1 MWGGS
6 ERKAVSRER
15 AGHRSVPSRV
25 RFGIIPNPRLS
36 RMNTHDVW
44 FNGSLVPFEKATVSI
59 LTHALHYGSSVF
71 EGIRCYKTEK
81 GSAVLRLRE
90 HMQRLVDSARIYRME
105 IPYTL
110 GELEQAV
117 LDTVAASGLEA
128 CYVRPLV
135 YRGFGGKMGVNPL
148 GNPVDVAVAVWEWGK
163 YLGPEAMEQGVD
175 VQVATW
181 SRYAPNTIPAM
192 AKAGGN
198 YLNSSL
204 IKMEAVL
211 NGFEEGIALTTD
223 GLVSEGSGEN
233 LFVVKDGAVLTPPG
247 SQSILSGITRASIVQ
262 LLRDMDVEVREQA
275 LPREMLYL
283 ADELFFTGTA
293 AEVTPI
299 RSVDRYTVGEGRR
312 GPLTARVQE
321 AFLKIVETGEDP
333 HGWLTFVPGS

>member
-1 MWGGS
+1 M
-6 ERKAVSRER
+6 R
-15 AGHRSVPSRV
+15 
-25 RFGIIPNPRLS
+25 
-36 RMNTHDVW
+36 THDVW
-44 FNGSLVPFEKATVSI
+44 FNGQLVPFDQATVPI

-71 EGIRCYKTEK
+71 EGIRCYKTDR
-81 GSAVLRLRE
+81 GSAVFRLSE
-90 HMQRLVDSARIYRME
+90 HMQRLIDSAKIYRME

-110 GELEQAV
+110 DELNQAV
-117 LDTVAASGLEA
+117 LDTVSASGLDA
-128 CYVRPLV
+128 CYIRPLV

-148 GNPVDVAVAVWEWGK
+148 GNPVEVAIAVWEWGK
-163 YLGPEAMEQGVD
+163 YLGPEALEQGVD

-181 SRYAPNTIPAM
+181 NRYAPNTLPAM

-211 NGFEEGIALTTD
+211 NGFEEGIALTTE

-233 LFVVKDGAVLTPPG
+233 LFLVKGGVVYTTPAA
-247 SQSILSGITRASIVQ
+247 QSILTGITRASVMT
-262 LLRDMDVEVREQA
+262 LLKEQGVEVREQA
-275 LPREMLYL
+275 MPRELLYL

-312 GPLTARVQE
+312 GPITERVQR
-321 AFLKIVETGEDP
+321 AFLDVVETGNDP
-333 HGWLTFVPGS
+333 HGWLTFLPAGAASGDGATRAAEPAV